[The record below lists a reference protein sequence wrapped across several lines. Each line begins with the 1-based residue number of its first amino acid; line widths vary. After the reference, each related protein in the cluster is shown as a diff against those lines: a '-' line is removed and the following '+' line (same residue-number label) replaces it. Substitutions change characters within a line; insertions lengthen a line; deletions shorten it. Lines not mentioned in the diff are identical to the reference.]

1 VSPTELSLFSE
12 KEQTILVATESERIA
27 KMSEDELGDLLML
40 VRRARNKYST
50 LHRRQA
56 ATSIEA
62 AGKRSAASSSNTR
75 TLRKAE
81 IFEDA
86 LARVSASLASAA
98 RASRDELKK
107 ERLAAARGEKAAAP
121 VKSSAKSSAKNS
133 AKSSTPAK
141 STGKARTVRTGKGLG
156 GKGQVTERRAGATRA
171 TNARSQAKRDRP
183 RG

>member
-1 VSPTELSLFSE
+1 LFSE
-12 KEQTILVATESERIA
+12 KEQTILVATETARIS

-56 ATSIEA
+56 ATSIDA
-62 AGKRSAASSSNTR
+62 ARKRAAASSSNTR

-107 ERLAAARGEKAAAP
+107 ERLAAARGEKAAASTKASTKAS
-121 VKSSAKSSAKNS
+121 VKG
-133 AKSSTPAK
+133 PAK
-141 STGKARTVRTGKGLG
+141 TSAQRKGMARTTRTGSGSG
-156 GKGQVTERRAGATRA
+156 GKGHVTERRAGATRA

>member
-12 KEQTILVATESERIA
+12 KEQTVLVATESARIA

-121 VKSSAKSSAKNS
+121 VKNSAKSSA
-133 AKSSTPAK
+133 PAK
-141 STGKARTVRTGKGLG
+141 STGKARTVRTGKGSG
-156 GKGQVTERRAGATRA
+156 GKGQVTERRVGATRA
-171 TNARSQAKRDRP
+171 TNARAQAKRDRP